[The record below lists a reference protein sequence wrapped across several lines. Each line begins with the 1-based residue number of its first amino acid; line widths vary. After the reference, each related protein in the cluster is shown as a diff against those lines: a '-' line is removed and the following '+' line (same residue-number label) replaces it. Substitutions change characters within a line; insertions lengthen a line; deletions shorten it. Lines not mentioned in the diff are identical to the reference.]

1 MAADE
6 IAMKRKRRPAPGAY
20 GEDYQAPAIE
30 ATVRATSPDDRY
42 QDDRYQDDRYQDDPA
57 QNDSVSGR

>member
-30 ATVRATSPDDRY
+30 ATVRATSPDD
-42 QDDRYQDDRYQDDPA
+42 QYQDDPA